1 MIMNRR
7 QIRNRHKILD
17 QVNKQ
22 YTDQFVIIPTG
33 DWPPQ
38 LQNETAIRLHVY
50 RNNKFLV
57 QIFNDNNWIRIS
69 INRTIIGNNG
79 HWVDDITWDELQ
91 IIKSQI
97 GYGNFMA
104 VEIYPKDKDIVN
116 VANMRHLWIIND
128 KTELGWRS

>member
-1 MIMNRR
+1 MNRR

-22 YTDQFVIIPTG
+22 YTDQFVIIPPE

-38 LQNETAIRLHVY
+38 LPNEKSIRLRVY

-57 QIFNDNNWIRIS
+57 QIFNDNNRARIS
-69 INRTIIGNNG
+69 INRTIIKSNG
-79 HWVDDITWDELQ
+79 HWADDITWDELQ
-91 IIKSQI
+91 MIKSQI
-97 GYGNFMA
+97 GFGDVMA
-104 VEIYPKDKDIVN
+104 VEIYPKDKDVVN
-116 VANMRHLWIIND
+116 VANMRHLWIIDD